1 MAGRGITA
9 LLAAAL
15 AAPLP
20 CLAAPASP
28 DALARALEAADR
40 AGDRAAIEA
49 LFTDDFRAA
58 LPDGGVRWLARLA
71 PGPSVTVEGVRI
83 VGDRAAL
90 TGRIDGRP
98 VVMLAVRGG
107 DGWRIDDWA
116 PDLDAAVA
124 FLAGKRLRPPVDPA
138 LRALGD
144 RLAAALA
151 AADRGAIEAAA
162 SPAFAAGPESDVDDF
177 FGQFTRKQMALAV
190 TDARGAAGRGVI
202 TADVMQGGRP
212 VDRIHLLASDGG
224 AGWRIEAITED
235 RKRVVAWLAGLI
247 PARFDVERL
256 PPEAGAAALAKTL
269 RDALAR
275 RDVAAAVALMGP
287 RPEETPGIGQ
297 PRARTWLGETLPAVS
312 AVSPPAVHA
321 RVETGR
327 AVAIV
332 TVATTRERRREEQ
345 TVWLYLARDGAEWRF
360 VDLGEYPRPGWVF
373 GF

>member
-1 MAGRGITA
+1 MAAHRIAA
-9 LLAAAL
+9 LLAAL

-20 CLAAPASP
+20 ALAAPASP

-40 AGDRAAIEA
+40 AGDRAAITA
-49 LFTDDFRAA
+49 LFTADFHAA
-58 LPDGGVRWLARLA
+58 GPEGAGRWLAQVA
-71 PGPSVTVEGVRI
+71 PGPSVTVEGVRV

-98 VVMLAVRGG
+98 VVMLAVRGA

-116 PDLDAAVA
+116 PDLDVAVA

-151 AADRGAIEAAA
+151 AADRAPIEAAA

-177 FGQFTRKQMALAV
+177 FGQFTTKQMTLAV
-190 TDARGAAGRGVI
+190 VDARGAEGRGVI
-202 TADVMQGGRP
+202 TGDVVRGGRA

-224 AGWRIEAITED
+224 AGWRLEAITED
-235 RKRVVAWLAGLI
+235 RERVIAWLAGII

-256 PPEAGAAALAKTL
+256 PPEDGAAALAKTL

-287 RPEETPGIGQ
+287 RPDRTPGIGQ
-297 PRARTWLGETLPAVS
+297 PRARSWLGETLPQVT
-312 AVSPPAVHA
+312 AVSPPRVHA

-332 TVATTRERRREEQ
+332 TLATTREGRRDEQ
-345 TVWLYLARDGAEWRF
+345 TVWLYLNRDGAEWRF